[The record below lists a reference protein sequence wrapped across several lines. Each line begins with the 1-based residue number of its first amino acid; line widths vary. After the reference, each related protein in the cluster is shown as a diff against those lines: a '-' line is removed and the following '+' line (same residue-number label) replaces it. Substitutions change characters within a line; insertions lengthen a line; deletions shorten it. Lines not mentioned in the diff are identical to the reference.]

1 MLHDPRLPGVEVL
14 QAHYFTYRYAR
25 HWHEAVCVAVVDA
38 GAAAFDCGHSR
49 HVAPA
54 GSVFVIP
61 AYEVHTGEAAASA
74 GLGYRALY
82 IRPGSLA
89 GLLGDSGAAEP
100 DIVPRSGDLV
110 RRDTA
115 AAAPL
120 LRFHRAMTRPASP
133 LERQHALM
141 TAALAVAAE
150 YGPWSR
156 SRRALPREHRAVR
169 RARDYLHAHPAD
181 PVTLGDL
188 AQVSGLSMY
197 RLAHT
202 FKADTGLAPH
212 AYQVQL
218 RVLQA
223 KQLLAAGRSIAETAA
238 ECGFFDQAHL
248 TSQFKRHVGVTP
260 GIYARGTASQSAT
273 RGMQAARQDDHYR
286 VARANHPNTS
296 ISAPNGGSAC
306 ALPDFRLLLSVM
318 PPIGVARSGPPARR
332 GVTGLEVAAGRGA
345 RRCCER
351 TVRRRWLD
359 PVLTWRTP
367 GMSEC
372 CHAPATRPGLA
383 RRPEG

>member
-14 QAHYFTYRYAR
+14 QAHYFTYRYAP
-25 HWHEAVCVAVVDA
+25 HWHEAVCVAVVGV
-38 GAAAFDCGHSR
+38 GAAAFDCGHCR

-61 AYEVHTGEAAASA
+61 AYEVHTGEPASSA
-74 GLGYRALY
+74 GLGYRVLY

-89 GLLGDSGAAEP
+89 GLLGGSGAAEP
-100 DIVPRSGDLV
+100 DIVPRPGDLV
-110 RRDTA
+110 RHDTA

-120 LRFHRAMTRPASP
+120 LRFHRAMTLPASP

-202 FKADTGLAPH
+202 FKAGTGLAPH

-223 KQLLAAGRSIAETAA
+223 KRLLAAGRSIAETAA

-260 GIYARGTASQSAT
+260 GIYARGTASQSRHQRHAGSPAERPLPRDPGEPPSTSTSAAT
-273 RGMQAARQDDHYR
+273 ATFSASRPMSGTPCNWHRQCPRLVWTADGR
-286 VARANHPNTS
+286 PS
-296 ISAPNGGSAC
+296 SAECGR
-306 ALPDFRLLLSVM
+306 D
-318 PPIGVARSGPPARR
+318 
-332 GVTGLEVAAGRGA
+332 GL
-345 RRCCER
+345 
-351 TVRRRWLD
+351 
-359 PVLTWRTP
+359 
-367 GMSEC
+367 
-372 CHAPATRPGLA
+372 H
-383 RRPEG
+383 